1 MFNIPALD
9 VRPGEMNQF
18 RLVLS
23 EGGPVAIDAIAVGE
37 RLKLDDT
44 NEAGQTDA
52 KIADWVETLKSDI

>member
-1 MFNIPALD
+1 
-9 VRPGEMNQF
+9 MNQF

>member
-23 EGGPVAIDAIAVGE
+23 EGRPVAIDAIAVGE

-52 KIADWVETLKSDI
+52 KIADWVENLKSDI